1 MFLLRSFHDYLGILN
16 NIIMDPFTIQYRRQI
31 DELNEE
37 IAELVEAL
45 EIYDEILEYIDP
57 VSESMLI
64 AEAKDKKW
72 IQKAIKKPGA
82 LHKALKVKKG
92 EKIPEGK
99 LDKAAH
105 KGGKLGRRARLAK
118 TLRNLSKDKVNE
130 EVGGPVL
137 GVVYNADQSQD
148 LVDQHPP
155 SEFIPWDRGFTK
167 DGEPFIINRGVKNP
181 VGPGRKPTVLD
192 KFVRDVQATK
202 TINSRKPR

>member
-1 MFLLRSFHDYLGILN
+1 
-16 NIIMDPFTIQYRRQI
+16 MDPFTIQYRRQI

-99 LDKAAH
+99 LEKAAH

-118 TLRNLSKDKVNE
+118 TLRDLSKKKVNE
-130 EVGGPVL
+130 EAEGPVL
-137 GVVYNADQSQD
+137 GVVYNADQVQD

-155 SEFIPWDRGFTK
+155 SEFIPWPGTFTK
-167 DGEPFIINRGVKNP
+167 DGEPYIINRGIKNP
-181 VGPGRKPTVLD
+181 KGPGRVPSVLD
-192 KFVRDVQATK
+192 KMVEKIQGTR
-202 TINSRKPR
+202 TIKNSR